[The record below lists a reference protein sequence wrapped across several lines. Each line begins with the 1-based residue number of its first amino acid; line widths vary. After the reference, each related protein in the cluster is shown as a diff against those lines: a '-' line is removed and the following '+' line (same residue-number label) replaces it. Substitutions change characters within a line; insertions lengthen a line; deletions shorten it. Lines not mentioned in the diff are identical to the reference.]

1 MFIYKTTSS
10 YIWAPAVAFKYNN
23 TVWSQ
28 DTSNIS
34 WTFYSHWK
42 LDLNT
47 LQTYKWATK
56 TLEHVFV
63 FPLLHILFLSVG
75 VT

>member
-34 WTFYSHWK
+34 WRFYSHWK

-75 VT
+75 VP